1 MGGGARLAAPPRWA
15 EEGGDGGLGGVVS
28 PSSWSWGAIGE
39 WGGARRDGGNL
50 TAGGAY
56 RGWGGL

>member
-39 WGGARRDGGNL
+39 WGGG
-50 TAGGAY
+50 
-56 RGWGGL
+56 